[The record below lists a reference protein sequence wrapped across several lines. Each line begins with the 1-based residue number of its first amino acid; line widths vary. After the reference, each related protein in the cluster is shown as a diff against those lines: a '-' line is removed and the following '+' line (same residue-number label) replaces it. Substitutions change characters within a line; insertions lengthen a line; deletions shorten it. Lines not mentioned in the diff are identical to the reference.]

1 MKNMLTFIAFT
12 RIGMRALIELTIN
25 KNGDLKENIR
35 DIMNYLDINF
45 FEWRKNPFLKIKK
58 VPRKKYWI
66 AYTMYKYG
74 FQQLFIKIYSKPIE
88 KGNKLLII

>member
-1 MKNMLTFIAFT
+1 
-12 RIGMRALIELTIN
+12 MRALIELTIN

-74 FQQLFIKIYSKPIE
+74 FQQLFIKICSKPIE
-88 KGNKLLII
+88 KGNKLLIM